1 MYININSNHPR
12 NIIKQLPKTINKRIN
27 EISSNEE
34 VFNKSAKFY
43 NDALKAS
50 GYDERLSY
58 APKTDNKETKCKKN
72 RKRNVIWFN
81 PSYSVSVKTNIGR
94 KFLNLIN
101 KHFQDHRY
109 KNIFNRNNVKVS
121 YSCMP
126 DIKSSI
132 TSHNAKLLNHSETA
146 LGIKK
151 CNCRNKGNCPLDG
164 NCLTKEVVYKATI
177 TNTSKPTTHYIGM
190 TERPFKVR
198 EREHEYSFKDVKKK
212 MSSKLA
218 TYMWKENISGRRTVR
233 NQVVNNR
240 SCPCLS

>member
-1 MYININSNHPR
+1 
-12 NIIKQLPKTINKRIN
+12 
-27 EISSNEE
+27 
-34 VFNKSAKFY
+34 
-43 NDALKAS
+43 
-50 GYDERLSY
+50 
-58 APKTDNKETKCKKN
+58 
-72 RKRNVIWFN
+72 
-81 PSYSVSVKTNIGR
+81 
-94 KFLNLIN
+94 
-101 KHFQDHRY
+101 
-109 KNIFNRNNVKVS
+109 
-121 YSCMP
+121 MP

-212 MSSKLA
+212 MASKLA
-218 TYMWKENISGRRTVR
+218 TYMWKEKDLGGERSEIRWSIIDHAPAYRNGSRQCRLCLTEKYNIIFQPFEKINKR
-233 NQVVNNR
+233 NEIVSKCRHENKFL
-240 SCPCLS
+240 LSNFKG